1 MEQMLTDEQIKH
13 LCLLKKNAMWASSA
27 WLQAGLTEK
36 LQELQERGYVA
47 CRNREG
53 VSADPLDIDD
63 GVYWA
68 ITEAG
73 REALGAK

>member
-1 MEQMLTDEQIKH
+1 
-13 LCLLKKNAMWASSA
+13 MWASSA
-27 WLQAGLTEK
+27 WLQDGMTELLQGL
-36 LQELQERGYVA
+36 QAIGYVD

-73 REALGAK
+73 KEALGAK